1 MGYQQGG
8 TRLRWSGDN
17 SPQPYVTKIEM
28 FSLEHYFFT
37 PHECC
42 ANITSLKMEA
52 RAHIFVSGRVQGV
65 FFRSHT
71 EKWASSLGLTG
82 WVRNVEDGRV
92 ETLVEGDKEKIESLI
107 GKLNQGPPQAMVRD
121 LDVSWD
127 EFKGEFDDF
136 QITW

>member
-1 MGYQQGG
+1 MREY
-8 TRLRWSGDN
+8 
-17 SPQPYVTKIEM
+17 K
-28 FSLEHYFFT
+28 FFT
-37 PHECC
+37 LPGCC
-42 ANITSLKMEA
+42 ANISSLKMEA

-71 EKWASSLGLTG
+71 EKWASSLSLTG

-92 ETLVEGDKEKIESLI
+92 ETLVEGDKAKIESLI
-107 GKLNQGPPQAMVRD
+107 SKLNQGPPLAMVRD

-127 EFKGEFDDF
+127 EFKGEFGDF